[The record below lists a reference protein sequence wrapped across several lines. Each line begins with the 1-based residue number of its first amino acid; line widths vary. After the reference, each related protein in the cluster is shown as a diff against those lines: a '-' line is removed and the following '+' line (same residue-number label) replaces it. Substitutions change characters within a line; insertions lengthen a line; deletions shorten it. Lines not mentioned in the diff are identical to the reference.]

1 MDLKQ
6 IRKKLT
12 TLSLS
17 EQKEILDL
25 ITAIEK
31 QQDLEKA
38 RSSFMGFVKA
48 MYPDFIQGSHH
59 RQMADAFDR
68 IVRGDLKRLIVAM
81 PPRHSKSLFASFLL
95 PAYYLGH
102 HPKKKMIQASH
113 TADLSVGF
121 GRQTRNLMDSKEYQ
135 EIFPGVSIAGD
146 AKAAG
151 KWSTNA
157 GGEYYA
163 VGVGGALAGRGAHLL
178 VIDDPISE
186 QDAMMAESNPEIYD
200 KIYEWYQSGP
210 RQRLQPGGAICIVAT
225 RWGLKDLTGQVLK
238 KAINEDGVDKWEV
251 IEFPAILPSGSPL
264 WPEFWSLK
272 ELEAIKAE
280 LPVSKWNAQYMQ
292 APTSEEGALIKRDW
306 WKIWNQKQPPK
317 AVAILQSWDTA
328 FAKTERSNY
337 SACTTW
343 GVFYPD
349 EDESNAPNVILL
361 DSMKEKLEFP
371 ELKRKAMELYRE
383 WEPDMCIIESKAA
396 GAPLIYELRAMGIP
410 VTEFTPSRGQDKI
423 ARVNAITDIF
433 ASGRVWRP
441 DKRWAEEVA
450 DECAAFPNGES
461 DDIVDTVAQAFLR
474 LRQGG
479 WIGAASDDWDDPD
492 SGDWWERRKR
502 RSAYY

>member
-1 MDLKQ
+1 MDLKS
-6 IRKKLT
+6 IRKKLS
-12 TLSLS
+12 SLS
-17 EQKEILDL
+17 VGEQKEILDL
-25 ITAIEK
+25 ITALEK
-31 QQDLEKA
+31 QQSIESA
-38 RSSFMGFVKA
+38 RSSFMGFVKG

-59 RQMADAFDR
+59 KQMAEAFDR
-68 IVRGDLKRLIVAM
+68 IVRGDLKRLIINM
-81 PPRHSKSLFASFLL
+81 PPRHSKSLFSSFLL

-102 HPKKKMIQASH
+102 HPKKKIIQASH

-151 KWSTNA
+151 KWSTSM

-186 QDAMMAESNPEIYD
+186 QEAIMAESNPEIYD

-210 RQRLQPGGAICIVAT
+210 RQRLQPGGAIAIIMT

-251 IEFPAILPSGSPL
+251 IEFPAILPSGAPL
-264 WPEFWSLK
+264 WPEFWSLA

-280 LPVSKWNAQYMQ
+280 LPVSKWNAQYMPH
-292 APTSEEGALIKRDW
+292 PTSEEGALIKRDW
-306 WKIWNQKQPPK
+306 WKIWKQKTPPK
-317 AVAILQSWDTA
+317 PVAILQSWDTA
-328 FAKTERSNY
+328 FGKTERSNY

-361 DSMKEKLEFP
+361 DCMKEKLEFP

-410 VTEFTPSRGQDKI
+410 VSEFTPSRGQDKI

-461 DDIVDTVAQAFLR
+461 DDVVDTTAQAFLR

-492 SGDWWERRKR
+492 SGEWWRKR
-502 RSAYY
+502 RASYY